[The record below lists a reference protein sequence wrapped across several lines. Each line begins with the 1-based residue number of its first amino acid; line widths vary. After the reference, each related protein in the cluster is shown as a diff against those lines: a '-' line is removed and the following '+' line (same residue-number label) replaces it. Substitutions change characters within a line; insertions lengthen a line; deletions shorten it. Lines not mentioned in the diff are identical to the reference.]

1 MATADYLRDLGGLL
15 WQMAEQ
21 ARHAGADDYER
32 GRAFGLYE
40 AVALM
45 EQQASAFGMSS
56 EDVGLAGRLA
66 DDLLHDR

>member
-1 MATADYLRDLGGLL
+1 MATADYLHDLGDLL

-21 ARHAGADDYER
+21 ARRTGTDDYER

-45 EQQASAFGMSS
+45 EQQASAVGMSN

-66 DDLLHDR
+66 DDLLHDQ